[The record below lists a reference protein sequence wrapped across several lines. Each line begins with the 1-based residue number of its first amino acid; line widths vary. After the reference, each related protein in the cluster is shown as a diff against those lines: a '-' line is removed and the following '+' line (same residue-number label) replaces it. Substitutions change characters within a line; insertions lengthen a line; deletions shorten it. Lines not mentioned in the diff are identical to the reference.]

1 MRQIVTIMPILVFL
15 FGLLAGCLLAVIV
28 GLIGSHRRI
37 GFGWAFLLSVVT
49 TPLIGLIVTLCTP
62 KLETK
67 GRKWG
72 CLGTLIGIVM
82 LVLLVVVVLML
93 LPDLYEQLQSWF
105 QSLK

>member
-1 MRQIVTIMPILVFL
+1 MSLLMLI

-49 TPLIGLIVTLCTP
+49 SPLIGLIVTLCTP

-67 GRKWG
+67 DRKWG

-93 LPDLYEQLQSWF
+93 LPDVYEQLQSWI

>member
-1 MRQIVTIMPILVFL
+1 MQQIETIMSILVFL

-28 GLIGSHRRI
+28 GLIGSRRRI

-49 TPLIGLIVTLCTP
+49 SPIIGLIVTLCTP

-67 GRKWG
+67 DRKWG
-72 CLGTLIGIVM
+72 CLGTLIGIAM
-82 LVLLVVVVLML
+82 LVLLIVVVLLL

>member
-1 MRQIVTIMPILVFL
+1 MQQIVTIMPILVFL

-67 GRKWG
+67 DRKWG
-72 CLGTLIGIVM
+72 CLGTLI
-82 LVLLVVVVLML
+82 VVVVLML

-105 QSLK
+105 QSLRS

>member
-1 MRQIVTIMPILVFL
+1 MQQIETIMSILVFL

-28 GLIGSHRRI
+28 GLIGSRRRI

-49 TPLIGLIVTLCTP
+49 SPIIGLIVTLCTP

-67 GRKWG
+67 DRKWG
-72 CLGTLIGIVM
+72 CLGTLIGIAM
-82 LVLLVVVVLML
+82 LVLLIVVVLML